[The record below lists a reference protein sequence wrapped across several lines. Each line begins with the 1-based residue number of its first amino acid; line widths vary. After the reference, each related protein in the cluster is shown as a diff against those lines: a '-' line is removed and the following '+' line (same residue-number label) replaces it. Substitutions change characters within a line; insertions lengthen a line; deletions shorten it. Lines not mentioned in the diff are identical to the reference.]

1 MKDANKWDNI
11 ESFLLK
17 ECYTLAAQ
25 YEENGAARDIL
36 RARGKKIS
44 IPGGYIPDGS
54 NITLPTSTQQTVSN
68 IIYALTMEGAAGTTS
83 DSFRAQH
90 EISSM
95 PNCGDKE
102 FLLAIMALRNGRSET
117 QRLEALRHV
126 SLALSYSPNDP
137 RYIALAKILQQINR

>member
-25 YEENGAARDIL
+25 YEASGAARDIL
-36 RARGKKIS
+36 RSRGRKIS
-44 IPGGYIPDGS
+44 IPDGYIPDGS
-54 NITLPTSTQQTVSN
+54 NITLPTSIQQTVSN
-68 IIYALTMEGAAGTTS
+68 IVYALTMEGATGTTT
-83 DSFRAQH
+83 DSFGAQH
-90 EISSM
+90 EISSI

-102 FLLAIMALRNGRSET
+102 YLLAIMALRSGRSET

-137 RYIALAKILQQINR
+137 RYITLAEILQQING